1 MHWIASSSYNG
12 RCSTEDCINHHLVV
26 LLYSKLKHCWLAFFL
41 KFLLH
46 CQVLERPVPTAL
58 FVLGQSVEYV
68 FLLCLMVEWTIQT
81 FLLLSLLFVVVVVT
95 LEKRMLDLVISLFDD
110 SLKYIHWNLGIK
122 MNNITIQ
129 YIKLSVSVRLYFTWN
144 LIHLFVCLFFPN
156 EIGEIHIHIEYAQKI
171 CAVVR
176 LRSYH

>member
-1 MHWIASSSYNG
+1 
-12 RCSTEDCINHHLVV
+12 
-26 LLYSKLKHCWLAFFL
+26 
-41 KFLLH
+41 
-46 CQVLERPVPTAL
+46 
-58 FVLGQSVEYV
+58 
-68 FLLCLMVEWTIQT
+68 
-81 FLLLSLLFVVVVVT
+81 
-95 LEKRMLDLVISLFDD
+95 MLDLVISLFDD

-129 YIKLSVSVRLYFTWN
+129 YIILSVSVRLYFTWN